1 MICRGFLVPAIFL
14 NVLGIVGVRSV
25 GKQLAASNE
34 AKAEPR
40 KARPRRLR
48 RGGAL
53 IEGKMDIEK
62 VCKNLRLGSEKLA
75 LENAGKKNAA
85 LEAVARAL
93 DKNRELII
101 SANGEDVRL
110 AREAGTSESIIDRL
124 LLDEKRID
132 GIILSLR
139 EVIGQTDPVG
149 EEVLGW
155 KTPNGMT
162 IRQVRVPLGVVAI
175 IYESRP
181 NVTVDAFSLAYK
193 SGNAILLRGSS
204 SAYNSNKE
212 IVHVIKEA
220 LASVDGGVPEA
231 IELVE
236 VLEHDHSDVEQIL
249 NARGLIDVCLPRGG
263 KKLIQNVVQN
273 AHVPVIETGSGVCHL
288 YVDSEADLEMA
299 CRVAENAKIQRP
311 SVCNAIECI
320 VVHSVVAEKFLPM
333 LDATFAGRVKL
344 HADERAYKVLQKVVS
359 GVGRDGSTGSAT
371 NVVPATDM
379 DFGNEYLDYECCIK
393 VVDSIE
399 EAISYINAHNTK
411 HSESIISES
420 RANTRLFQSMID
432 ASCVYVN
439 ASTRFTDGGE
449 FGFGAELGIST
460 QKLHARG
467 PMGIKALTTTK
478 YLIDGEGQIR

>member
-1 MICRGFLVPAIFL
+1 MDLKATTDSLR
-14 NVLGIVGVRSV
+14 
-25 GKQLAASNE
+25 AASQ
-34 AKAEPR
+34 
-40 KARPRRLR
+40 
-48 RGGAL
+48 
-53 IEGKMDIEK
+53 
-62 VCKNLRLGSEKLA
+62 KLA
-75 LENAGKKNAA
+75 LQNASEKNVA
-85 LEAVARAL
+85 LAAVADAL
-93 DKNRELII
+93 DKNRASII
-101 SANGEDVRL
+101 EANKADIDAARSAGM
-110 AREAGTSESIIDRL
+110 SESIIDRL
-124 LLDEKRID
+124 LLNDKRID
-132 GIILSLR
+132 GIIESLR
-139 EVIGQTDPVG
+139 LVIGQTDPVG
-149 EEVLGW
+149 EEIAGW

-175 IYESRP
+175 IYENRP

-204 SAYNSNKE
+204 SSYKSNVE
-212 IVHVIKEA
+212 IVRVIREA
-220 LASVDGGVPEA
+220 LAGVKGGVPEA

-236 VLEHDHSDVEQIL
+236 VKEHDHSDVDQIL
-249 NARGLIDVCLPRGG
+249 NAVGMIDVCLPRGG
-263 KKLIQNVVQN
+263 KKLIENVVRN
-273 AHVPVIETGSGVCHL
+273 AKVPVIETGSGVCHL
-288 YVDSEADLEMA
+288 YVDSEANLDMA
-299 CRVAENAKIQRP
+299 CTIAENAKIQRP

-320 VVHSVVAEKFLPM
+320 VVHSKVAADFLPK
-333 LDATFAGRVKL
+333 LEAKFAGRVKL
-344 HADERAYKVLQKVVS
+344 HADERAFEILKKVVS
-359 GVGRDGSTGSAT
+359 TGSTT
-371 NVVPATDM
+371 MLPATDA

-399 EAISYINAHNTK
+399 EAISYINSHNTK

-467 PMGIKALTTTK
+467 PMGIKVLTTTK